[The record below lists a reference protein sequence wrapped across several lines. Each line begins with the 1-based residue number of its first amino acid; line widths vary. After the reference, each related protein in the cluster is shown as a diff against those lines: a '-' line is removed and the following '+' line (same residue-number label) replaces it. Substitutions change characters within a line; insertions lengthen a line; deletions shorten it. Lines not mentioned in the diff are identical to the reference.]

1 VTGLLGFLGSRD
13 HLVPDSGLRRLIGRH
28 AEHERLEQM
37 PLPLHVVTVDVI
49 TGQELRLSE
58 GPVVDAV
65 MASASIP
72 SVLPPV
78 SWEDRELM
86 DGGVANNTP
95 ISHAVE
101 LGAEEIYIL
110 PTGHACA
117 LEDPPGSAL
126 AMALHALSLLTHR
139 RLVDDVEKHRDDAKL
154 VVLPPPCPLAIPPI
168 DFDHADIL
176 IRRGYE
182 DACEFLDSGGADR
195 PPIRMRMHRHD
206 VAVSNSDRA
215 RVAGGL
221 AD

>member
-1 VTGLLGFLGSRD
+1 
-13 HLVPDSGLRRLIGRH
+13 
-28 AEHERLEQM
+28 
-37 PLPLHVVTVDVI
+37 
-49 TGQELRLSE
+49 
-58 GPVVDAV
+58 

-95 ISHAVE
+95 ISHPVE

-110 PTGHACA
+110 ATGHACA

-126 AMALHALSLLTHR
+126 ATALHALSLQTHR

-206 VAVSNSDRA
+206 AAARNSERG
-215 RVAGGL
+215 RVAGEL
-221 AD
+221 AHSASA